1 MQRRLAVVVV
11 LVCGALAGCSQLASP
26 VGETTPAATTDSRE
40 PVTASPI
47 GTRQSTQATPTA
59 TATASA
65 TTAATPTRTTT
76 TPTPTA
82 TVTATATPM
91 PTATPTPTPTPTPA
105 RPPTTTP
112 TPSPTATSTASSSPS
127 PTASRSPTP
136 RSAPL
141 TVARLD
147 AESEVVVLR
156 NTGDRPLDL
165 DGYVVDFDD
174 GQRHTFSRHVLEP
187 GGTVTLHTGRGD
199 DAGGER
205 YAGFFYPVINDAG
218 DTVLVET
225 PDGRIVDARQVSA
238 ETPTADG

>member
-1 MQRRLAVVVV
+1 MQRRLAVVAV
-11 LVCGALAGCSQLASP
+11 LVCGVLAGCSQLASP
-26 VGETTPAATTDSRE
+26 VGETSLTATTDSRE
-40 PVTASPI
+40 PATASP
-47 GTRQSTQATPTA
+47 TDTLQTTEATPTA
-59 TATASA
+59 
-65 TTAATPTRTTT
+65 
-76 TPTPTA
+76 TA
-82 TVTATATPM
+82 TVTATATPTATTTVTATATPTVTTTATSM
-91 PTATPTPTPTPTPA
+91 PTATPTPTPTPTA
-105 RPPTTTP
+105 TA
-112 TPSPTATSTASSSPS
+112 TPSPTVTSTASSSPS

-136 RSAPL
+136 QSAPL

-174 GQRHTFSRHVLEP
+174 GQRHTFSRHVLDP
-187 GGTVTLHTGRGD
+187 GETVTLHTGRGD

-225 PDGRIVDARQVSA
+225 PDGRIVEARQVSA